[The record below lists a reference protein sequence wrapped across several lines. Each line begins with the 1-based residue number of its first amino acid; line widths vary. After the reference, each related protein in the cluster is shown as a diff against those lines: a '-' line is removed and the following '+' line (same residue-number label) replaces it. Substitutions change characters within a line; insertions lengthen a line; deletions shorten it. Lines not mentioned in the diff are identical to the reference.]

1 MSKLMFRLAR
11 RAARAWLWSY
21 GLKIARELIDQQQ
34 WHKPNRWKGLLLGLV
49 GGAVGTLAMNFYFK
63 AMAPFVDMDATVD
76 DQNGSQS
83 HALDSIAV
91 LGQHYQE
98 GEGSTAAVGRV
109 AYQTIAGAS
118 PKTEETRTMLSELV
132 HWGFGMQMG
141 ALYGAIRGPTD
152 MPDIVGG
159 LGFGVSVWFLASELA
174 VPVLGFAPGPT
185 KFPLAHHANEFGA
198 HIVYGLTTAATTQV
212 LQRWR

>member
-21 GLKIARELIDQQQ
+21 GLKIARELIDQQRRYR
-34 WHKPNRWKGLLLGLV
+34 PNRWKGLLLGLV